1 MHPLAVS
8 LAGFGCMF
16 CLVCI
21 LWDRA
26 AQAGDRTA
34 QRLSG
39 ETGKKETLPE
49 AAARVMQDL
58 TAKGSKLAQWLIG
71 AAIAVAAVVILQ
83 RLAEHYGLKKP
94 LILAGVIV
102 ASGWLVM
109 KFMAERRR
117 SQWIREINYGLIDVL
132 DMWILCL
139 DAGMSFQGALARV
152 AQDLELARPA
162 LRQELQLTLQ
172 EMLAGCP
179 RDEALKNLARR
190 CEGAGEMS
198 ALVAHIIQAEKM
210 GSSVTKTLQVC
221 ANSLRFNRYQDM
233 RQWVLGIPVKLAFPL
248 IFCILPCLLIIIS
261 APALL
266 RMYEVLSRH

>member
-1 MHPLAVS
+1 
-8 LAGFGCMF
+8 
-16 CLVCI
+16 
-21 LWDRA
+21 
-26 AQAGDRTA
+26 
-34 QRLSG
+34 
-39 ETGKKETLPE
+39 
-49 AAARVMQDL
+49 
-58 TAKGSKLAQWLIG
+58 
-71 AAIAVAAVVILQ
+71 
-83 RLAEHYGLKKP
+83 
-94 LILAGVIV
+94 
-102 ASGWLVM
+102 
-109 KFMAERRR
+109 MADRRR
-117 SQWIREINYGLIDVL
+117 QRWIREINYGLIDVL

-162 LRQELQLTLQ
+162 LRQELQVTLQ

-179 RDEALKNLARR
+179 RDEALKHLARR
-190 CEGAGEMS
+190 CDGAGEMS

-266 RMYEVLSRH
+266 RMYEVLSRQ